1 MDGSVVGLFVCLF
14 VCFRAD
20 HLYAFFVQWRPD
32 IYGDDDIF
40 AEDRGFV
47 VVENV
52 NLEDQAESLHIVD
65 DYFGQFGADF
75 RKDWEVRACFELM
88 SQLVDCFSPSF
99 IHWFSLFG

>member
-1 MDGSVVGLFVCLF
+1 MF

-32 IYGDDDIF
+32 IYGDDDIY

-88 SQLVDCFSPSF
+88 SQRVDCFSPSF
-99 IHWFSLFG
+99 SHWLVYLVD

>member
-1 MDGSVVGLFVCLF
+1 M
-14 VCFRAD
+14 
-20 HLYAFFVQWRPD
+20 YAFFVQWRPD

-52 NLEDQAESLHIVD
+52 DLEEQARPLPIVE

-75 RKDWEVRACFELM
+75 RKDWEVRVLNCFT
-88 SQLVDCFSPSF
+88 SNWLVSSIVHLPIYFTCLLL
-99 IHWFSLFG
+99 I